1 MTQTPSQFP
10 GRSSPD
16 SSPAKPRPAA
26 FLDRDGVLN
35 EDIGFAHRPDQ
46 IRWIPGA
53 IDAVKRLNQLGF
65 LVFIVTNQA
74 GIARGLYTED
84 HVRAL
89 HAWMSSEL
97 ERHGAR
103 IDDFRFSPHH
113 PDFGGGLYQHLA
125 DWRKPEPGMLIDL
138 MRNWPVLAE
147 PSFMIGDRDTDVQ
160 AAQAAGIRGFLFSGR
175 NLLEKINEILDS
187 IGTERPV

>member
-1 MTQTPSQFP
+1 MTRSPSQ
-10 GRSSPD
+10 SPLG
-16 SSPAKPRPAA
+16 SLPAKPRPAA

-35 EDIGFAHRPDQ
+35 EDLGFAHRPDQ

-89 HAWMSSEL
+89 HTWMNREL

-113 PDFGGGLYQHLA
+113 PDFGDGRYRHLA

-160 AAQAAGIRGFLFSGR
+160 AAQAAGIRGFLFSGS
-175 NLLEKINEILDS
+175 NLLERIDEILAAIS
-187 IGTERPV
+187 SR